1 MTYKFIS
8 LVESQETHNRVPTSP
23 VSYTVPVY
31 TLTYSVDGE
40 WGSLI
45 APVTKDAQTRIPDS
59 SYVGSRWADED
70 HNTLVLVFEGER
82 SYA

>member
-8 LVESQETHNRVPTSP
+8 LVESQQTHNIAPGDP
-23 VSYTVPVY
+23 ISYTVPVY
-31 TLTYSVDGE
+31 TLTYEVDGE

-59 SYVGSRWADED
+59 SYVGSRWADDE
-70 HNTLVLVFEGER
+70 HTTLVLVFEGER